1 MAFLRFSRDKRG
13 YEHFQLVQPAVNRRG
28 SGRPRILYWFRSPSN
43 VRVGREPFDDAI
55 RSAIEKQN
63 PELEFDWTQILATP
77 IPSAEADRWRE
88 RRRLERA
95 ARQVTQDDEE
105 REPTEADTIGHL
117 DVKVALPED
126 LTVAENPTPTAALAS
141 SVIDRPSAPDGS
153 ARRGR
158 RRRRSRRGRPDT
170 DGAKAAEATVE
181 SSEPEAESELESEF
195 EGDPE

>member
-55 RSAIEKQN
+55 RIAIEKQN

-77 IPSAEADRWRE
+77 IPSAEAERWRE

-95 ARQVTQDDEE
+95 ARQVTPDEVE
-105 REPTEADTIGHL
+105 DPTEEDTIGHL
-117 DVKVALPED
+117 EVKAALPED
-126 LTVAENPTPTAALAS
+126 LTVAENQTPTAGIAS
-141 SVIDRPSAPDGS
+141 SAINRPSAPDGS

-170 DGAKAAEATVE
+170 DGAKAAEPAVE
-181 SSEPEAESELESEF
+181 SSEPEPEF
-195 EGDPE
+195 EGDPD

>member
-43 VRVGREPFDDAI
+43 VRVGREPFDNAI
-55 RSAIEKQN
+55 RIAIEKQN

-117 DVKVALPED
+117 DVKAALPED
-126 LTVAENPTPTAALAS
+126 LTVAENQTPTAGVAS

-170 DGAKAAEATVE
+170 DGAKAAEPTVE

>member
-77 IPSAEADRWRE
+77 IPSADADRWRE
-88 RRRLERA
+88 KRRLERA
-95 ARQVTQDDEE
+95 ARQETPDEEE

-117 DVKVALPED
+117 DVKAALPED
-126 LTVAENPTPTAALAS
+126 LTVAENQTPTASVAS
-141 SVIDRPSAPDGS
+141 SAIDRPSAPDGS

-170 DGAKAAEATVE
+170 DGAKAAEPTVE

>member
-77 IPSAEADRWRE
+77 IPSADADRWRE

-95 ARQVTQDDEE
+95 ARQVTPDEE
-105 REPTEADTIGHL
+105 EHEPTEADTIGHL
-117 DVKVALPED
+117 DVKTALVED
-126 LTVAENPTPTAALAS
+126 LTVAENQTPTAGTGS
-141 SVIDRPSAPDGS
+141 SAIDRPSAPDSS
-153 ARRGR
+153 ARRSR

-170 DGAKAAEATVE
+170 DGAKAAEPTVE
-181 SSEPEAESELESEF
+181 SSEPEPEF
-195 EGDPE
+195 EGDPD

>member
-13 YEHFQLVQPAVNRRG
+13 YEHFQLVQPGVNRRG

-55 RSAIEKQN
+55 RIAIEKQN

-77 IPSAEADRWRE
+77 IPSAEAERWRE

-95 ARQVTQDDEE
+95 ARQVTPDEVE
-105 REPTEADTIGHL
+105 DPTEEDTIGHL
-117 DVKVALPED
+117 EVKAALPED
-126 LTVAENPTPTAALAS
+126 LTVAENQTPTAGIAS
-141 SVIDRPSAPDGS
+141 SAINRPSAPDGS

-170 DGAKAAEATVE
+170 DGAKAAEPAVE
-181 SSEPEAESELESEF
+181 SSEPEPEF
-195 EGDPE
+195 EGDPD

>member
-117 DVKVALPED
+117 DVKAALPED
-126 LTVAENPTPTAALAS
+126 LTVAENQTPTAGVAS

-170 DGAKAAEATVE
+170 DGAKAAEPTVE

>member
-55 RSAIEKQN
+55 RIAIEKQN
-63 PELEFDWTQILATP
+63 PEVEFDWPQILATP
-77 IPSAEADRWRE
+77 IPSAEADHWRE

-95 ARQVTQDDEE
+95 ARQLTPDEEE
-105 REPTEADTIGHL
+105 REPTEADTIGHP
-117 DVKVALPED
+117 DVKATPAED
-126 LTVAENPTPTAALAS
+126 LTVTENQTATADAS
-141 SVIDRPSAPDGS
+141 STIERPSGAPDGS

-170 DGAKAAEATVE
+170 DGAKAAEPTVE
-181 SSEPEAESELESEF
+181 SLEPEPESEPDSEF